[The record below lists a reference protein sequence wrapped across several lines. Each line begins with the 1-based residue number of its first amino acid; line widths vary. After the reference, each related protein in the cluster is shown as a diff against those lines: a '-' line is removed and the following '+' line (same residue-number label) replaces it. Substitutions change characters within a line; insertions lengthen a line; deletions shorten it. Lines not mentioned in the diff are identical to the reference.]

1 MNAFKRSAQ
10 STADM
15 TVLDRIVTDVRTKL
29 STRKRL
35 VSVHELESSIHAI
48 PSTKDFQATLQAS
61 GLSIIAEIKQRS
73 PSKGLLRRS
82 FDVPFLAQQY
92 SSANAISV
100 LTEEDHFGGSLS
112 HLSMV
117 AKHTRLPVLRKD
129 FIIDPYQLY
138 EARAAGADAV
148 LLIAAILDRSLLRNL
163 LSLAAELCLDC
174 LVEVY
179 DPLELDKIDFT
190 QVSILGVNNRNLHT
204 FEVDIE
210 HSLRVFRLVDTDL
223 VKVSESGLRSAND
236 LAYLHQKGV
245 DAVLI
250 GETFMRADAPGTA
263 LQSLREK
270 TETILK
276 SNKVECR
283 AG

>member
-1 MNAFKRSAQ
+1 MG
-10 STADM
+10 STGDSK
-15 TVLDRIVTDVRTKL
+15 VYNSLLDRIVSDVRTQL
-29 STRKRL
+29 SARKRL
-35 VSVHELESSIHAI
+35 VSMHGLESSIHAI
-48 PSTKDFQATLQAS
+48 PPARDFQAALKAP

-92 SSANAISV
+92 SNAPANAISV

-117 AKHTRLPVLRKD
+117 AKHTHLPVLRKD

-148 LLIAAILDRSLLRNL
+148 LLILAILDRSLLRDL
-163 LSLAAELCLDC
+163 LSLAAELYLDC

-179 DPLELDKIDFT
+179 DLTELDKIDFT

-210 HSLRVFRLVDTDL
+210 HSLRVFELVDTDL

-236 LAYLHQKGV
+236 LAYLHQKDI

-263 LQSLREK
+263 LQSLREE

-276 SNKVECR
+276 SNRIECR